1 MSAAGGNGAT
11 SRPSTRQHPLGIF
24 ATPTQQTPSPAT
36 APRGRTLRRNRP
48 GLTVRVPDAAP
59 AAAPEAARDGES
71 LGKLVVNGKEYTIR
85 DGTASDFT
93 RYGHLGAGAF
103 GDVYKELH
111 VPSETVMAVKEMRD
125 AIQPEERQRLLRDI
139 TIIREAKDSEFIVDY
154 YGARC
159 AQGMV
164 MVYME
169 LMEASLDLMYESL
182 RDRQLRLPNHVLVY
196 ITITVLKGM
205 LYLKQKLHVLHRDI
219 KPSNILL
226 GSNGE
231 IKLCD
236 FGMSKVMEQ
245 SVLHSQVGCERYL
258 APERLDPSLVGRA
271 YGTESDV
278 WSFGISIVE
287 LGHLKFPYVYE
298 RAFELFTKVVKGDP
312 PSLPRDLYEDDLCD
326 FVNACLIKERE
337 LRPQLLRPAM
347 EDATQLAL
355 ADNAFFVANKGKDF
369 SEARKWLVDNVV
381 GFLHGRNR
389 TSAAS
394 K

>member
-271 YGTESDV
+271 CTWRRLPSAMPCWGLFLASSLKV
-278 WSFGISIVE
+278 NIVFLLHSSKLCTSCLAWTACME
-287 LGHLKFPYVYE
+287 
-298 RAFELFTKVVKGDP
+298 GDLDRQ
-312 PSLPRDLYEDDLCD
+312 SVLWTTYRFRVDLSVAAALCL
-326 FVNACLIKERE
+326 CR
-337 LRPQLLRPAM
+337 
-347 EDATQLAL
+347 
-355 ADNAFFVANKGKDF
+355 
-369 SEARKWLVDNVV
+369 
-381 GFLHGRNR
+381 
-389 TSAAS
+389 
-394 K
+394 